1 LNSYEK
7 LKFNIIVFGEGRS
20 EAVDGNI
27 LGLVDIELSKYLFGI
42 DVETFF
48 SSW

>member
-1 LNSYEK
+1 MFSVN
-7 LKFNIIVFGEGRS
+7 GES

-27 LGLVDIELSKYLFGI
+27 LGRTDFELSKYLFGI
-42 DVETFF
+42 EVENLF